1 MTQDVTVAMAAV
13 KKWIGNPV
21 SLRLLRYVS
30 ARDRCGN
37 RLSHAIDQYLGK
49 KPEQDLCWHC
59 RIAGGIVGWTLG
71 KGGEIFGI
79 GENDMKATLANPV
92 FKRGLINVM
101 EGIARCGIT
110 MPQVVNAPFLVV
122 WDFTHRCNLKCR
134 HCYQDAQTAL
144 PNELGTDESL
154 RLIDEMAEAG
164 VVAVAFSGGEP
175 LMRRDFFEVAH
186 HAHEKG
192 MYVSLATNATLIT
205 PEVAHRLKKT
215 GVDYVEMSID
225 GKDAASHDA
234 FRGIPGAFERT
245 VRGIRNCVDQDL
257 FTCIACTVTQ
267 DNLAEV
273 PEIYQLGTDL
283 GVTRMIYFNFIPTG
297 RGAGM
302 VGSDISPE
310 EREELLRY
318 LFAKNGPGRRPEVL
332 STAPQFARVAME
344 GVNGKEE
351 VCLGHFYHSG
361 GVSEQTRA
369 LAGFIG
375 GCGAGRLYCCIE
387 PEGTVQPCVFMPIPL
402 GNVREG
408 SFLNIWH
415 SSPVLAKL
423 RDRSPL
429 KGECGSCPNKFIC
442 GGCRAR
448 AWAYYGDLHAPD
460 PGCIRNRRYWE
471 ILCMEAKRRKAMMPQ
486 PAVPAQAV
494 HTGIPPKAAATGSRK

>member
-1 MTQDVTVAMAAV
+1 MTHDVTVAMAAV

-21 SLRLLRYVS
+21 SLRLLRFVT
-30 ARDRCGN
+30 ARDECGN
-37 RLSHAIDQYLGK
+37 RLSHAIDHYLGN
-49 KPEQDLCWHC
+49 EAEVCWRC
-59 RIAGGIVGWTLG
+59 RLAGGIVGRTLG

-79 GENDMKATLANPV
+79 GEKDMKATLANPV
-92 FKRGLINVM
+92 FKRGLVNVI

-110 MPQVVNAPFLVV
+110 LPQVVNAPFLVV
-122 WDFTHRCNLKCR
+122 WDFTHRCNLKCK

-144 PNELGTDESL
+144 PDELTTREALGLLE
-154 RLIDEMAEAG
+154 EMAEAG

-186 HAHEKG
+186 HAHELG
-192 MYVSLATNATLIT
+192 MYVSLATNGTLIT
-205 PEVAHRLKKT
+205 PEVAERLKEI

-234 FRGIPGAFERT
+234 FRGIPGAFDRT
-245 VRGIRNCVDQDL
+245 VAGIRNCVDRGL
-257 FTCIACTVTQ
+257 FSCIACTVTQ

-273 PEIYQLGTDL
+273 PEIYRLGADL

-302 VGSDISPE
+302 IRSDISPD
-310 EREELLRY
+310 EREELLKY
-318 LFAKNGPGRRPEVL
+318 LLAKNAPGRKPEVL

-344 GVNGKEE
+344 GVDGREE
-351 VCLGHFYHSG
+351 VCLGHFYHSA
-361 GVSEQTRA
+361 GVSEETKA

-375 GCGAGRLYCCIE
+375 GCGAGRLYCCVE
-387 PEGTVQPCVFMPIPL
+387 PQGTVQPCVFMPIPL
-402 GNVREG
+402 GNVRDR
-408 SFLNIWH
+408 SFLHIWH

-429 KGECGSCPNKFIC
+429 RGSCGGCPNRYIC

-448 AWAYYGDLHAPD
+448 AWAYFGDLHAPD
-460 PGCIRNRRYWE
+460 PGCIRNRKYWE
-471 ILCMEAKRRKAMMPQ
+471 ILCMEAERREALR
-486 PAVPAQAV
+486 ARATAPAQAEPA
-494 HTGIPPKAAATGSRK
+494 ISPPKAAVTGSAK